1 MTKTAAH
8 RKPVGDETAAPDEGK
23 LFLSIP
29 EQAETDEWKIEKIRY
44 HFEAI
49 MRALGLD
56 LEDDSLKDTPSR
68 VARMYVKEAFSGLDQ
83 RNYPSI
89 SVFDNVYGYDEMLLE
104 KNITFYSY
112 CEHHFVP
119 IIGRAHVAYIP
130 GKKVIGLSK
139 INRLVQFFAKRPQVQ
154 ERLTVDIANGLK
166 SALQIEDVAVSI
178 EADHLC
184 VCSRGI
190 RDTNSSTVTSY
201 FDGRFRNTPSL
212 KSEFLSKLSV

>member
-1 MTKTAAH
+1 MTKTAAGRQPAH
-8 RKPVGDETAAPDEGK
+8 EEDVDESN
-23 LFLSIP
+23 LFLRVP
-29 EQAETDEWKIEKIRY
+29 DHALTDEWKIEKIRY

-56 LEDDSLKDTPSR
+56 LDNDSLKDTPLR
-68 VARMYVKEAFSGLDQ
+68 VATMYVKEVFSGLDQ
-83 RNYPSI
+83 KNYPAI
-89 SVFDNVYGYDEMLLE
+89 SVFDNVYGYDEMLIE

-119 IIGRAHVAYIP
+119 IIGRAHVAYMP

-154 ERLTVDIANGLK
+154 ERLTVEIADGLK
-166 SALQIEDVAVSI
+166 SALQIEDVAVHI

-184 VCSRGI
+184 VCSRGV
-190 RDTNSSTVTSY
+190 RDTNSSTVTSC
-201 FDGRFRNTPSL
+201 FGGRFQNPSV
-212 KSEFLSKLSV
+212 KKEFLSRL